1 MMNMRLAKA
10 LIVSVLVGMM
20 LAAPLLG
27 TLAFP
32 FLLVSA
38 FVLAFVL
45 DHWGWVKALGLEFS
59 GRFKRRMRRWL
70 IFTSVLFV
78 LVMAVSCFVPGFE
91 VNLPAIGLGVLL
103 VVIASTLAAMAEERI
118 GG

>member
-1 MMNMRLAKA
+1 MNMKSIKVLV
-10 LIVSVLVGMM
+10 VSVLVGVM

-27 TLAFP
+27 TFAFP
-32 FLLVSA
+32 LLLVGA

-45 DHWGWVKALGLEFS
+45 DHWGWVRALGLEFS
-59 GRFKRRMRRWL
+59 GRFKRRLRRWL

-91 VNLPAIGLGVLL
+91 VNLPAIGLGMLL
-103 VVIASTLAAMAEERI
+103 VVIASTLAAMVEERI
-118 GG
+118 VK

>member
-1 MMNMRLAKA
+1 MNMKS
-10 LIVSVLVGMM
+10 IKVIVVSVLVGMM
-20 LAAPLLG
+20 LATPFLG

-59 GRFKRRMRRWL
+59 GRFKRRLRRWL

-91 VNLPAIGLGVLL
+91 VNLPAIGLGMLL
-103 VVIASTLAAMAEERI
+103 VVVASTLAAMVEERI
-118 GG
+118 K